1 MIKKLIQNTR
11 NIFFIL
17 LALILPFSVAASNI
31 VLGLVCIFVFLELFV
46 DLMEG
51 NLMKN
56 IKKVFSS
63 KWMLSIIFLLLLY
76 FFYTA
81 IFGISK
87 DTVWILKRS
96 SLLFALPILYAVQ
109 FDKNI
114 IKISIFMF
122 FISMFFSCL
131 IAIGINYDI
140 IYKLDDITKLRYA
153 AFLKYTDHNV
163 FLVVSIILSIF
174 SVIHIKMK
182 NNFRYIILFFIPVY
196 LFSFITERGV
206 AAWIIFIIFI
216 SALLV
221 YIFRKNITL
230 AILAFCGI
238 LLCSYFIYNN
248 SQVIQRMVTYKTKHI
263 LTDERIVFLDN
274 TLEMIESQPIIGYGP
289 GSWRDV
295 FNRKSE
301 RVPDRHNTP
310 HNNYLYVWMELGI
323 LGLILLLS
331 IFYFHIREIYKKGII
346 ATLFPFMFL
355 ILMLFDS
362 YLFSQNTLILYI
374 IFSIISVNFQNKLA

>member
-1 MIKKLIQNTR
+1 MVKKLWPNYKT
-11 NIFFIL
+11 
-17 LALILPFSVAASNI
+17 
-31 VLGLVCIFVFLELFV
+31 
-46 DLMEG
+46 
-51 NLMKN
+51 
-56 IKKVFSS
+56 S
-63 KWMLSIIFLLLLY
+63 KIFLGFIGVSNNL
-76 FFYTA
+76 FPVASFIAFPTA
-81 IFGISK
+81 ANGGTIGTSPTPLTPNGCKGLGTSTSITSIFGISK

-96 SLLFALPILYAVQ
+96 SLLFVLPTLYSVE
-109 FDKNI
+109 FSK
-114 IKISIFMF
+114 KVVKTSIFMF
-122 FISMFFSCL
+122 FISMFLSSL

-140 IYKLDDITKLRYA
+140 IYKIDDITKLRYA

-163 FLVVSIILSIF
+163 FLVISIILSIF

-216 SALLV
+216 SVLLV

-230 AILAFCGI
+230 AILSFCGI

-248 SQVIQRMVTYKTKHI
+248 SQVIQRMITYKTKHI

-274 TLEMIESQPIIGYGP
+274 TLELIESQPIKGYGP
-289 GSWRDV
+289 GTWRDV
-295 FNRKSE
+295 FDSKYDKSILIPLE
-301 RVPDRHNTP
+301 HNTP

-331 IFYFHIREIYKKGII
+331 IFYFHIREIYQKGII
-346 ATLFPFMFL
+346 AILFPFMFL